1 MPRAVDDAVL
11 VRFIDKKLHSQIDGD
26 GRWRSEREMRALHRE
41 RSERRAAENAL
52 SDAARAEPELAESA
66 VAREHG
72 VAALRRGFATLD
84 ARRRLLRSSNAFKRV
99 ALKRTAA
106 AAAAAATPTA
116 PPPAATPGSSPR
128 GAASERLDAST
139 RG

>member
-52 SDAARAEPELAESA
+52 
-66 VAREHG
+66 
-72 VAALRRGFATLD
+72 
-84 ARRRLLRSSNAFKRV
+84 
-99 ALKRTAA
+99 
-106 AAAAAATPTA
+106 
-116 PPPAATPGSSPR
+116 
-128 GAASERLDAST
+128 
-139 RG
+139 